1 MFLQSLYNENIL
13 VNINDLNNSLK
24 ENNDIN
30 DYLLS
35 LLKQQVGNKCNKDGL
50 ILANSIHIIYR
61 NCGEF
66 VFNEK
71 ILYKVKYSAKVLF
84 PTEGCIL
91 NDCKIIFI
99 SSILYIAKMKNTNL
113 IIIIP
118 KNFMKEQFDIKK
130 NKNISILCLEKYF
143 ELNDRYMFII
153 GIPHINTVKIENINE
168 TYENDAICKE
178 IYQNI
183 TDFKD
188 EYEKLFKD
196 NMESTDDDIVDID
209 YELST
214 YSIDV
219 NEKLNNFLG
228 EIGKYIEKLRT
239 PLYKINI
246 ETLDT
251 ITSLDEIYNILDL
264 LNISYVDNLYINF
277 KNQIYNNFDNNIYL
291 LNKNKL
297 TYNDFILSNYNGTII
312 NNSNYCYITSVI
324 QILKNS
330 KLFIN
335 NFLEIKKTKDNLDE
349 SSIEYRLFNELEL
362 LFDTNNIT
370 NIENLVGILQEY
382 TIKYELQFNFNMQN
396 NTSDFINILF
406 YILNN
411 SSSKLDTTI
420 YIKNVYND
428 INKDIK
434 YIQEENTENTIGYYI
449 NKLKEENKSSI
460 LHPFCTIQ
468 VNEFKCSEC
477 LFRYYHIKNKFI
489 THLNINDSDS
499 IADCIHNLDKKPSY
513 IKQLQ
518 CSVCDNNSV
527 YKSSYLHID
536 KTNYFIADL
545 NRILFKS
552 SDEIKNNQDL
562 FINNRINIKVVDT
575 KSDNSILFN
584 NYLLDLKSII
594 YNKGT
599 ISSGHNIALNKT
611 VNDYFELY
619 DDNKKFIVLND
630 KFNNFMFKSNVSNII
645 YQLNNINS
653 PLSDINLLQ
662 YENDI
667 LSKQTTKTYEEYM
680 LYNSK
685 LGVHVL
691 SNPDISQEVQQKLTG
706 GAVPQK
712 INTFLSKLYK
722 IFVQEDKNLN
732 FISHDDFMSIFDS
745 FYDDLWKNYKTE
757 YNKGNFVDIDTK
769 YNEKNITA
777 INEFYDINASLIQT
791 SENDFYKSLI
801 YKYIENMKK
810 ILVTKQLYIEF
821 LENPSTEF
829 LKDKRIHI
837 GSQGYN
843 TDKTNHWDIIYEN
856 SENTLDLYS
865 KHFNTIEIN
874 DTYYNNYEESYWS
887 SLQNSLDE
895 LDNFSLSIVFNK
907 NIATILHNLD
917 NIDSVESE
925 KTMSDSFNTYW
936 NNKMEYIQDYLHNIV
951 FLFESN
957 FEYNLFNL
965 DKIKLL
971 HKIITPYKTNI
982 NFVFEFYND
991 TWYNSIVADFF
1002 IENDLSFT
1010 TLVLNNNNSE
1020 FGYNLNNNIDFI
1032 SSYQNQFKVNYI
1044 KLYGSITKFNG
1055 SHKKDIPQVID
1066 FIKLQNFGE
1075 QGILS
1080 ILNSQK
1086 EQYIYFANIETDLY
1100 NKRYNPNPD
1109 INKLSDET
1117 TITTVSNDPDDD
1129 ELEETMNESETL
1141 QTELIGS
1148 DTPTENINIPASV
1161 FDAKCM
1167 CKILNKININ

>member
-35 LLKQQVGNKCNKDGL
+35 LLKNKIGNKCNKDGL
-50 ILANSIHIIYR
+50 ILSNSLHIIYR
-61 NCGEF
+61 NCGQF

-91 NDCKIIFI
+91 DDCKIIFI

-130 NKNISILCLEKYF
+130 NKNISVLCLEKYF
-143 ELNDRYMFII
+143 ELNDKYMFII
-153 GIPHINTVKIENINE
+153 GIPHINTVKMENINE

-178 IYQNI
+178 VYQNI

-188 EYEKLFKD
+188 EYEKLFTDAK
-196 NMESTDDDIVDID
+196 EEDDDIVDID

-214 YSIDV
+214 YSVEV
-219 NEKLNNFLG
+219 NEKITSFLG
-228 EIGKYIEKLRT
+228 ELQKYIEKQRT
-239 PLYKINI
+239 PIYKINI
-246 ETLDT
+246 EILDT
-251 ITSLDEIYNILDL
+251 ITTLDEIYNILDL

-277 KNQIYNNFDNNIYL
+277 KNQIYNNFNNNIYL

-297 TYNDFILSNYNGTII
+297 SYNDFIQTNNNGTIV
-312 NNSNYCYITSVI
+312 NNSNYCYIISVI

-330 KLFIN
+330 KLFVN
-335 NFLEIKKTKDNLDE
+335 HFLEIKKTKQDLDV
-349 SSIEYRLFNELEL
+349 STIEYKLYNELET
-362 LFDTNNIT
+362 LFDDNNVT
-370 NIENLVGILQEY
+370 NIENLVSILQEY
-382 TIKYELQFNFNMQN
+382 IIKYELQFNFNAQN
-396 NTSDFINILF
+396 NTTDFINILF
-406 YILNN
+406 HILNN
-411 SSSKLDTTI
+411 SSTKLDTST
-420 YIKNVYND
+420 YIKNVYSD
-428 INKDIK
+428 INKDTKCIE
-434 YIQEENTENTIGYYI
+434 QENTENTIGYYI
-449 NKLKEENKSSI
+449 NKLNEKNKSNV
-460 LHPFCTIQ
+460 LYPFCTIE

-477 LFRYYHIKNKFI
+477 LFRYYHIKNKCV
-489 THLNINDSDS
+489 THLNITGSDS
-499 IADCIHNLDKKPSY
+499 IADCIHNLDKEPSY
-513 IKQLQ
+513 IKQLH
-518 CSVCDNNSV
+518 CGVCDNNSV
-527 YKSSYLHID
+527 YKSSYLHIN
-536 KTNYFIADL
+536 KTNYFIGDL

-552 SDEIKNNQDL
+552 TDETKNNQDL
-562 FINNRINIKVVDT
+562 FINNRINLKIVDT
-575 KSDNSILFN
+575 KSNNSILFN

-599 ISSGHNIALNKT
+599 ISSGHNITLNKT
-611 VNDYFELY
+611 VNDFFYLY
-619 DDNKKFIVLND
+619 DDDKKFIVLND
-630 KFNNFMFKSNVSNII
+630 KFNNFLFRSNVSNVV
-645 YQLNNINS
+645 YQLNNVNS

-662 YENDI
+662 YESDI
-667 LSKQTTKTYEEYM
+667 LSKQTTKTFDEYM

-691 SNPDISQEVQQKLTG
+691 SNPDVAQEAQKQFTG
-706 GAVPQK
+706 GSAPQK
-712 INTFLSKLYK
+712 IDTFLSKLYR
-722 IFVQEDKNLN
+722 IFVKEEKDLH
-732 FISHDDFMSIFDS
+732 FISHNDFMNIFDN
-745 FYDDLWKNYKTE
+745 FYDELWNKYKTE
-757 YNKGNFVDIDTK
+757 YNKANFVNIDTK
-769 YNEKNITA
+769 YNERNIVA
-777 INEFYDINASLIQT
+777 INDFYDINASIITQT
-791 SENDFYKSLI
+791 ENDFYKSILQ
-801 YKYIENMKK
+801 KYIENMKK
-810 ILVTKQLYIEF
+810 ILITKQSYIEF
-821 LENPSTEF
+821 LENPSIEF

-865 KHFNTIEIN
+865 KHFNTIEIS

-895 LDNFSLSIVFNK
+895 LEDFSLSILFNK
-907 NIATILHNLD
+907 DLSVTLHNLD
-917 NIDSVESE
+917 SIEDE
-925 KTMSDSFNTYW
+925 KTVKDVFEKYW
-936 NNKMEYIQDYLHNIV
+936 NSKMEFIVDYLHNIV

-957 FEYNLFNL
+957 FEYNPFNL

-971 HKIITPYKTNI
+971 HKIIAPYQETI

-991 TWYNSIVADFF
+991 TWYNSTVADFF
-1002 IENDLSFT
+1002 IENNLSYT
-1010 TLVLNNNNSE
+1010 TLILNNNNNE
-1020 FGYNLNNNIDFI
+1020 FGYNLKSNIDFI
-1032 SSYQNQFKVNYI
+1032 ISYQNQFKVNYI

-1055 SHKKDIPQVID
+1055 SHNKNLPQLIN